1 MQNLTCPL
9 HPKIEASAK
18 DVLCNMVFL
27 EISQNRLQNF
37 HEFHN
42 FIKKD
47 AATGVSLWILW
58 NF

>member
-9 HPKIEASAK
+9 HRNTEAAAK
-18 DVLCNMVFL
+18 GVLCKMMFL
-27 EISQNRLQNF
+27 EISQNWLQNF

-47 AATGVSLWILW
+47 AVTGVFLWILW

>member
-9 HPKIEASAK
+9 HPKTEAAAK

-47 AATGVSLWILW
+47 AVTGVSL
-58 NF
+58 